1 MGMVSVRVLIVDDHP
16 QVRMSLRLGLDLWDD
31 LIIVGEA
38 SNGMQAVELVNELQ
52 PDVVLM
58 DLDMP
63 GIDGAET
70 TQILCSQNP
79 RLRVLILTG
88 TVDYDR
94 INVALEA
101 GATDYL
107 FKTARID
114 EIGEAIIGAARE
126 NSS

>member
-1 MGMVSVRVLIVDDHP
+1 MGSVRVLIVDDHP

>member
-1 MGMVSVRVLIVDDHP
+1 MVSVRVLIVDDHP